1 MPESKSANVICFGE
15 ALWDVLPSMRSLGGA
30 PLNVAYHLKKL
41 GVRAWPMS
49 GVGNDS
55 LGEELKAQIKGWGL
69 PSDLVRSVP
78 DRETGRSLVTL
89 SEGAPDFNVLK
100 DVAWDYIDVPEVWPV
115 ECQPVT
121 ALVFGSLAQRSA
133 QNRSVLDVMF
143 ATMPTALKVLD
154 VNLRDAY
161 DDHEQIWA
169 LARAA
174 DLVKLNDDEV
184 QALLQTTATRA
195 NAEDCARS
203 FQRQA
208 GCKTVCVTMG
218 AQGAGLLRCDEW
230 HWVDAVPVKVRDT
243 VGAGDSFLAGLIY
256 GLLITQE
263 DATATLRRSAALA
276 SFVASSD
283 GATPDYDIAEFVAHS
298 DS

>member
-1 MPESKSANVICFGE
+1 MPESRSANVICFGE
-15 ALWDVLPSMRSLGGA
+15 ALWDVLSSMRSVGGA

-49 GVGNDS
+49 GVGKDL
-55 LGEELKAQIKGWGL
+55 LGEELKSQIEEWGL
-69 PSDLVRSVP
+69 PTDLICSVA
-78 DRETGRSLVTL
+78 DRETGRSLVTVL
-89 SEGAPDFNVLK
+89 EGEPNFEVLK
-100 DVAWDYIDVPEVWPV
+100 DVAWDYIDVPENWPV
-115 ECQPVT
+115 ECQPAE

-133 QNRSVLDVMF
+133 RNRAVLDAMF
-143 ATMPTALKVLD
+143 VAMPNTLKVLD
-154 VNLRDAY
+154 VNLRDAFEDY
-161 DDHEQIWA
+161 EQIWA
-169 LARAA
+169 LARSA
-174 DLVKLNDDEV
+174 DLVKLNDEEM
-184 QALLQTTATRA
+184 QALMQTTATRA

-203 FQRQA
+203 FQREA
-208 GCKTVCVTMG
+208 GCETVCVTMG

-263 DATATLRRSAALA
+263 DATATLRRSATLA

-283 GATPDYDIAEFVAHS
+283 GATPDYDIGEFVAHAS
-298 DS
+298 

>member
-1 MPESKSANVICFGE
+1 MPASRSANVICFGE
-15 ALWDVLPSMRSLGGA
+15 ALWDVLSSMRSVGGA

-49 GVGNDS
+49 GVGNDL
-55 LGEELKAQIKGWGL
+55 LGEELKSQIEEWGL
-69 PSDLVRSVP
+69 PSDLICSVA
-78 DRETGRSLVTL
+78 DRETGRSLVTVL
-89 SEGAPDFNVLK
+89 EGEPNFEVLK
-100 DVAWDYIDVPEVWPV
+100 DVAWDYIDMPENWPV
-115 ECQPVT
+115 ECQPAE

-133 QNRSVLDVMF
+133 RNRAVLDAMF
-143 ATMPTALKVLD
+143 VAMPNALKVLD
-154 VNLRDAY
+154 VNLRDAFEDY
-161 DDHEQIWA
+161 EQIWA
-169 LARAA
+169 LARSA
-174 DLVKLNDDEV
+174 DLVKLNDEEM
-184 QALLQTTATRA
+184 QALMQTTATRA

-203 FQRQA
+203 FQREA
-208 GCKTVCVTMG
+208 GCETVCMTMG

-263 DATATLRRSAALA
+263 DATATLRRSATLA

-283 GATPDYDIAEFVAHS
+283 GATPDYDIGEFVAQPG
-298 DS
+298 

>member
-1 MPESKSANVICFGE
+1 MPESRSANVICFGE
-15 ALWDVLPSMRSLGGA
+15 ALWDVLPSMRSVGGA

-49 GVGNDS
+49 GVGNDP
-55 LGEELKAQIKGWGL
+55 LGEELKSQIEEWGL
-69 PSDLVRSVP
+69 PSDLICSVA
-78 DRETGRSLVTL
+78 DRETGRSLVTVL
-89 SEGAPDFNVLK
+89 EGEPNFEVLK
-100 DVAWDYIDVPEVWPV
+100 DVAWDYIDVPENWPV
-115 ECQPVT
+115 ECQPAE

-133 QNRSVLDVMF
+133 RNRAVLDAMF
-143 ATMPTALKVLD
+143 VAMPNALKVLD
-154 VNLRDAY
+154 VNLRDAFEDY
-161 DDHEQIWA
+161 EQIWA
-169 LARAA
+169 LARSA
-174 DLVKLNDDEV
+174 DLVKLNDEEM
-184 QALLQTTATRA
+184 QALMQTTATRT

-203 FQRQA
+203 FQREA
-208 GCKTVCVTMG
+208 GCETVCMTMG

-263 DATATLRRSAALA
+263 DATATLRRSATLA

-283 GATPDYDIAEFVAHS
+283 GATPDYDIGEVVAQPG
-298 DS
+298 

>member
-1 MPESKSANVICFGE
+1 MPESRSANVICFGE
-15 ALWDVLPSMRSLGGA
+15 ALWDVLSSMRSVGGA

-49 GVGNDS
+49 GVGNDL
-55 LGEELKAQIKGWGL
+55 LGEELKSQIEEWGL
-69 PSDLVRSVP
+69 PSDLICSVA
-78 DRETGRSLVTL
+78 DRETGRSLVTVV
-89 SEGAPDFNVLK
+89 EGEPNFEVLK
-100 DVAWDYIDVPEVWPV
+100 DVAWDYIDVPENWPV
-115 ECQPVT
+115 ECQPAE

-133 QNRSVLDVMF
+133 RNRAVLDAMF
-143 ATMPTALKVLD
+143 VAMPNALKVLD
-154 VNLRDAY
+154 VNLRDAFEDY
-161 DDHEQIWA
+161 EQIWA
-169 LARAA
+169 LARSA
-174 DLVKLNDDEV
+174 DLVKLNDEEM
-184 QALLQTTATRA
+184 QALMQTTATRA

-203 FQRQA
+203 FQREA
-208 GCKTVCVTMG
+208 GCETVCMTMG

-263 DATATLRRSAALA
+263 DATATLRRSATLA

-283 GATPDYDIAEFVAHS
+283 GATPDYDIGEFVAQS
-298 DS
+298 G

>member
-1 MPESKSANVICFGE
+1 MPASRSANVICFGE
-15 ALWDVLPSMRSLGGA
+15 ALWDVLSSMRSVGGA

-49 GVGNDS
+49 GVGNDL
-55 LGEELKAQIKGWGL
+55 LGEELKSQIEEWGL
-69 PSDLVRSVP
+69 PSDLICSVA
-78 DRETGRSLVTL
+78 DRETGRSLVTVL
-89 SEGAPDFNVLK
+89 EGEPNFEVLK
-100 DVAWDYIDVPEVWPV
+100 DVAWDYIDVPENWPV
-115 ECQPVT
+115 ECQPAE

-133 QNRSVLDVMF
+133 RNRAVLDAMF
-143 ATMPTALKVLD
+143 VAMPNALKVLD
-154 VNLRDAY
+154 VNLRDAFEDY
-161 DDHEQIWA
+161 EQIWA
-169 LARAA
+169 LARSV
-174 DLVKLNDDEV
+174 DLVKLNDEEM
-184 QALLQTTATRA
+184 QALMQTTATRA

-203 FQRQA
+203 FQREA
-208 GCKTVCVTMG
+208 GCETVCMTMG

-263 DATATLRRSAALA
+263 DATTTLRRSATLA

-283 GATPDYDIAEFVAHS
+283 GATPDYDIGEFVAQPG
-298 DS
+298 

>member
-1 MPESKSANVICFGE
+1 MPESRSVNVICFGE
-15 ALWDVLPSMRSLGGA
+15 ALWDVLPSMRSVGGA

-49 GVGNDS
+49 GVGNDP
-55 LGEELKAQIKGWGL
+55 LGEELKSQIEDWGL
-69 PSDLVRSVP
+69 PSDLICSVA
-78 DRETGRSLVTL
+78 DRETGRSLVTVL
-89 SEGAPDFNVLK
+89 EGEPNFEVLK
-100 DVAWDYIDVPEVWPV
+100 DVAWDYIDFPEIWPV
-115 ECQPVT
+115 ECQPAD
-121 ALVFGSLAQRSA
+121 ALVFGSLSQRSA
-133 QNRSVLDVMF
+133 RNRAVLDVMF
-143 ATMPTALKVLD
+143 VAMPNALKVLD

-161 DDHEQIWA
+161 EDHEQIWA
-169 LARAA
+169 LARSA
-174 DLVKLNDDEV
+174 DLVKLNDEEV
-184 QALLQTTATRA
+184 QALMKTTPTRA

-208 GCKTVCVTMG
+208 GCETVCVTMG

-230 HWVDAVPVKVRDT
+230 HWIDAVPVKVRDT

-263 DATATLRRSAALA
+263 DATATLRRSATLA

-283 GATPDYDIAEFVAHS
+283 GATPDYEIGEFVAQPG
-298 DS
+298 

>member
-1 MPESKSANVICFGE
+1 MPESRSANVICFGE
-15 ALWDVLPSMRSLGGA
+15 ALWDVLPTMRSVGGA

-49 GVGNDS
+49 GVGNDL
-55 LGEELKAQIKGWGL
+55 LGGELKSQIEEWGL
-69 PSDLVRSVP
+69 PSDLICSVA
-78 DRETGRSLVTL
+78 DRETGRSLVTVL
-89 SEGAPDFNVLK
+89 EGEPNFEVLK
-100 DVAWDYIDVPEVWPV
+100 DVAWDYIDVPENWPV
-115 ECQPVT
+115 ECQPAE

-133 QNRSVLDVMF
+133 RNRAVLDAMF
-143 ATMPTALKVLD
+143 VAMPNALKVLD
-154 VNLRDAY
+154 VNLRDAFEDY
-161 DDHEQIWA
+161 EQIWA
-169 LARAA
+169 LARSA

-208 GCKTVCVTMG
+208 GCKTVCMTMG
-218 AQGAGLLRCDEW
+218 AQGAGLLRCNEW

-243 VGAGDSFLAGLIY
+243 VGAGDSFLAGLVY

-263 DATATLRRSAALA
+263 DATAILRRSAALA
-276 SFVASSD
+276 SFVAGSD

-298 DS
+298 G

>member
-1 MPESKSANVICFGE
+1 MPESRSANVICFGE
-15 ALWDVLPSMRSLGGA
+15 ALWDVLSSMRSVGGA

-49 GVGNDS
+49 GVGNDL
-55 LGEELKAQIKGWGL
+55 LGEELKSQIEEWGL
-69 PSDLVRSVP
+69 PSDLICSVA
-78 DRETGRSLVTL
+78 DRETGRSLVTVV
-89 SEGAPDFNVLK
+89 EGEPNFEVLK
-100 DVAWDYIDVPEVWPV
+100 DVAWDYIDAPENWPV
-115 ECQPVT
+115 ECQPAE

-133 QNRSVLDVMF
+133 RNRVVLDAMF
-143 ATMPTALKVLD
+143 VAMPNALKVLD
-154 VNLRDAY
+154 VNLRDAFE
-161 DDHEQIWA
+161 DCEQIWA
-169 LARAA
+169 LARSA
-174 DLVKLNDDEV
+174 DLVKLNDEEM
-184 QALLQTTATRA
+184 QALMQTTATRA

-203 FQRQA
+203 FQREA
-208 GCKTVCVTMG
+208 GCDTVCMTMG

-263 DATATLRRSAALA
+263 DATATLRRSATLA

-283 GATPDYDIAEFVAHS
+283 GATPDYDIGEFVAQPGW
-298 DS
+298 

>member
-1 MPESKSANVICFGE
+1 MPESRSANVICFGE
-15 ALWDVLPSMRSLGGA
+15 ALWDVLPSMRSVGGA

-49 GVGNDS
+49 GVGNDP
-55 LGEELKAQIKGWGL
+55 LGEELKSQIEEWGL
-69 PSDLVRSVP
+69 PSDLICSVA
-78 DRETGRSLVTL
+78 DRETGRSLITVL
-89 SEGAPDFNVLK
+89 EGEPNFEVLK
-100 DVAWDYIDVPEVWPV
+100 DVAWDYIDVPEDWPV
-115 ECQPVT
+115 ECQPAD

-133 QNRSVLDVMF
+133 RNRAVLDAMF
-143 ATMPTALKVLD
+143 VAMPNALKVLD
-154 VNLRDAY
+154 VNLRDAFEDY
-161 DDHEQIWA
+161 EQIWA
-169 LARAA
+169 LARSA
-174 DLVKLNDDEV
+174 DLVKLNDEEM
-184 QALLQTTATRA
+184 QALMQTTATRA

-203 FQRQA
+203 FQREA
-208 GCKTVCVTMG
+208 GCETVCMTMG

-263 DATATLRRSAALA
+263 DATATLRRSATLA

-283 GATPDYDIAEFVAHS
+283 GATPDYDIGEFVAQPG
-298 DS
+298 

>member
-1 MPESKSANVICFGE
+1 MPESRSANVICFGE
-15 ALWDVLPSMRSLGGA
+15 ALWDVLSSMRSVGGA

-49 GVGNDS
+49 GVGNDL
-55 LGEELKAQIKGWGL
+55 LGEELKSQIEEWGL
-69 PSDLVRSVP
+69 PSDLICSVA
-78 DRETGRSLVTL
+78 DRETGRSLVTVV
-89 SEGAPDFNVLK
+89 EGEPNFEVLK
-100 DVAWDYIDVPEVWPV
+100 DVAWDYIDVPENWPV
-115 ECQPVT
+115 ECQPAE

-133 QNRSVLDVMF
+133 RNRAVLGAMF
-143 ATMPTALKVLD
+143 VAMPNALKVLD
-154 VNLRDAY
+154 VNLRDAFEDY
-161 DDHEQIWA
+161 EQIWA
-169 LARAA
+169 LARSA
-174 DLVKLNDDEV
+174 DLVKLNDEEM
-184 QALLQTTATRA
+184 QALMQTTATRA

-203 FQRQA
+203 FQREA
-208 GCKTVCVTMG
+208 GCETVCMTMG

-263 DATATLRRSAALA
+263 DATATLRRSATLA

-283 GATPDYDIAEFVAHS
+283 GATPDYDIGEFVAQS
-298 DS
+298 G

>member
-1 MPESKSANVICFGE
+1 MPESRSANVICFGE
-15 ALWDVLPSMRSLGGA
+15 ALWDVLSSMRSVGGA
-30 PLNVAYHLKKL
+30 PLHVAYHLKKL

-49 GVGNDS
+49 GVGNDL
-55 LGEELKAQIKGWGL
+55 LGEELKSQIEEWGL
-69 PSDLVRSVP
+69 PTDLICSVA
-78 DRETGRSLVTL
+78 DRETGRSLVTVL
-89 SEGAPDFNVLK
+89 EGEPNFEVLK
-100 DVAWDYIDVPEVWPV
+100 DVAWDYIDVPENWPV
-115 ECQPVT
+115 ECQPAE

-133 QNRSVLDVMF
+133 RNRAVLDAMF
-143 ATMPTALKVLD
+143 VAMPNALKVLD
-154 VNLRDAY
+154 VNLRDAFEDY
-161 DDHEQIWA
+161 EQIWA
-169 LARAA
+169 LARSA
-174 DLVKLNDDEV
+174 DLVKLNDEEM
-184 QALLQTTATRA
+184 QALMQTTATRA

-203 FQRQA
+203 FQREA
-208 GCKTVCVTMG
+208 GCETVCMTMG

-283 GATPDYDIAEFVAHS
+283 GATPDYDIGEFVAQPG
-298 DS
+298 

>member
-1 MPESKSANVICFGE
+1 MPASRSANVICFGE
-15 ALWDVLPSMRSLGGA
+15 ALWDVLSSMRSVGGA

-49 GVGNDS
+49 GVGNDL
-55 LGEELKAQIKGWGL
+55 LGEELKSQIEEWGL
-69 PSDLVRSVP
+69 PSDLICSVA
-78 DRETGRSLVTL
+78 DRETGRSLVTVL
-89 SEGAPDFNVLK
+89 EGEPNFEVLK
-100 DVAWDYIDVPEVWPV
+100 DVAWDYIDVPEDWPV
-115 ECQPVT
+115 ECQPAE

-133 QNRSVLDVMF
+133 RNRAVLDAMF
-143 ATMPTALKVLD
+143 VAMPNALKVLD
-154 VNLRDAY
+154 VNLRDAFEDY
-161 DDHEQIWA
+161 EQIWA
-169 LARAA
+169 LARSA
-174 DLVKLNDDEV
+174 DLVKLNDEEM
-184 QALLQTTATRA
+184 QALMQTTATRA

-203 FQRQA
+203 FQREA
-208 GCKTVCVTMG
+208 GCETVCMTMG

-263 DATATLRRSAALA
+263 DATATLRRSATLA

-283 GATPDYDIAEFVAHS
+283 GATPDYDIGEFVAQPG
-298 DS
+298 

>member
-1 MPESKSANVICFGE
+1 MPESRSANVICFGE
-15 ALWDVLPSMRSLGGA
+15 ALWDVLSSMRSVGGA

-49 GVGNDS
+49 GVGNDL
-55 LGEELKAQIKGWGL
+55 LGEELKSQIEEWGL
-69 PSDLVRSVP
+69 PSDLICSVA
-78 DRETGRSLVTL
+78 DRETGRSLVTVV
-89 SEGAPDFNVLK
+89 EGEPNFEVLK
-100 DVAWDYIDVPEVWPV
+100 DVAWDYIDVPENWPV
-115 ECQPVT
+115 ECQPAE

-133 QNRSVLDVMF
+133 RNRAVLDAMF
-143 ATMPTALKVLD
+143 VAMPNTLKVLD
-154 VNLRDAY
+154 VNLRDAFEDY
-161 DDHEQIWA
+161 EQIWA
-169 LARAA
+169 LARSA
-174 DLVKLNDDEV
+174 DLVKLNDEEM
-184 QALLQTTATRA
+184 QALMQTTATRA

-203 FQRQA
+203 FQREA
-208 GCKTVCVTMG
+208 GCETVCMTMG

-263 DATATLRRSAALA
+263 DATATLRRSATLA

-283 GATPDYDIAEFVAHS
+283 GATPDYDIGEFVAQPG
-298 DS
+298 

>member
-1 MPESKSANVICFGE
+1 MPESRSANVICFGE
-15 ALWDVLPSMRSLGGA
+15 ALWDVLPSMRSVGGA

-49 GVGNDS
+49 GVGNDP
-55 LGEELKAQIKGWGL
+55 LGEELKSQIEEWGL
-69 PSDLVRSVP
+69 PSDLICSVA
-78 DRETGRSLVTL
+78 DRETGRSLVTVL
-89 SEGAPDFNVLK
+89 EGEPNFEVLK
-100 DVAWDYIDVPEVWPV
+100 DVAWDYIDVPENWPV
-115 ECQPVT
+115 ECQPAE

-133 QNRSVLDVMF
+133 RNRAVLDAMF
-143 ATMPTALKVLD
+143 VAMPNALKVLD
-154 VNLRDAY
+154 VNLRDAFEDY
-161 DDHEQIWA
+161 EQIWA
-169 LARAA
+169 LARSA
-174 DLVKLNDDEV
+174 DLVKLNDEEM
-184 QALLQTTATRA
+184 QALMQTTATRA

-203 FQRQA
+203 FQREA
-208 GCKTVCVTMG
+208 GCETVCMTMG

-263 DATATLRRSAALA
+263 DATATLRRSATLA

-283 GATPDYDIAEFVAHS
+283 GATPDYDIGEVVAQPG
-298 DS
+298 

>member
-1 MPESKSANVICFGE
+1 MPKSRSANVICFGE
-15 ALWDVLPSMRSLGGA
+15 ALWDVLPSMRSVGGA

-49 GVGNDS
+49 GVGNDP
-55 LGEELKAQIKGWGL
+55 LGEELKSQIEEWGL
-69 PSDLVRSVP
+69 PSDLICSVA
-78 DRETGRSLVTL
+78 DRETGRSLVTVL
-89 SEGAPDFNVLK
+89 EGEPNFEVLK
-100 DVAWDYIDVPEVWPV
+100 DVAWDYIDVPENWPV
-115 ECQPVT
+115 ECQPAE

-133 QNRSVLDVMF
+133 RNRAVLDAMF
-143 ATMPTALKVLD
+143 VAMPNALKVLD
-154 VNLRDAY
+154 VNLRDAFEDY
-161 DDHEQIWA
+161 EQIWA
-169 LARAA
+169 LARSA
-174 DLVKLNDDEV
+174 DLVKLNDEEM
-184 QALLQTTATRA
+184 QALMQTTATRA

-203 FQRQA
+203 FQREA
-208 GCKTVCVTMG
+208 GCETVCMTMG

-263 DATATLRRSAALA
+263 DATATLRRSATLA

-283 GATPDYDIAEFVAHS
+283 GATPDYDIGEFVAQPG
-298 DS
+298 

>member
-1 MPESKSANVICFGE
+1 MPKSRSANVICFGE
-15 ALWDVLPSMRSLGGA
+15 ALWDVLPSMRSVGGA

-49 GVGNDS
+49 GVGNDP
-55 LGEELKAQIKGWGL
+55 LGEELKSQIEEWGL
-69 PSDLVRSVP
+69 PSDLICSVA
-78 DRETGRSLVTL
+78 DRETGRSLVTVL
-89 SEGAPDFNVLK
+89 EGEPNFEVLK
-100 DVAWDYIDVPEVWPV
+100 DVAWDYIDVPENWPV
-115 ECQPVT
+115 ECQPAE

-133 QNRSVLDVMF
+133 RNRAVLDAMF
-143 ATMPTALKVLD
+143 VAMPNALKVLD
-154 VNLRDAY
+154 VNLRDAFEDY
-161 DDHEQIWA
+161 EQIWA
-169 LARAA
+169 LARSA
-174 DLVKLNDDEV
+174 DLVKLNDEEM
-184 QALLQTTATRA
+184 QALMQTTATRA

-203 FQRQA
+203 FQREV
-208 GCKTVCVTMG
+208 GCETVCMTMG
-218 AQGAGLLRCDEW
+218 AQGAGLLRCNEW

-283 GATPDYDIAEFVAHS
+283 GATPDYDIGEFVAHS
-298 DS
+298 A

>member
-1 MPESKSANVICFGE
+1 MPESRSANVICFGE
-15 ALWDVLPSMRSLGGA
+15 ALWDVLPSMRSVGGA

-49 GVGNDS
+49 GVGNDP
-55 LGEELKAQIKGWGL
+55 LGEELKSQIEEWGL
-69 PSDLVRSVP
+69 PSDLICSVA
-78 DRETGRSLVTL
+78 DRETGRSLVTVL
-89 SEGAPDFNVLK
+89 EGEPNFEVLK
-100 DVAWDYIDVPEVWPV
+100 DVAWDYIDVPEDWPV
-115 ECQPVT
+115 ECQPAD

-133 QNRSVLDVMF
+133 RNRAVLDAMF
-143 ATMPTALKVLD
+143 VAMPNALKVLD
-154 VNLRDAY
+154 VNLRDAFEDY
-161 DDHEQIWA
+161 EQIWA
-169 LARAA
+169 LARSA
-174 DLVKLNDDEV
+174 DLVKLNDEEM
-184 QALLQTTATRA
+184 QALMQTTATRA

-203 FQRQA
+203 FQREA
-208 GCKTVCVTMG
+208 GCETVCVTMG

-283 GATPDYDIAEFVAHS
+283 GATPDYDIGEFVAHS
-298 DS
+298 G

>member
-1 MPESKSANVICFGE
+1 MPKSRSANVICFGE
-15 ALWDVLPSMRSLGGA
+15 ALWDVLPSMRSVGGA

-49 GVGNDS
+49 GVGNDP
-55 LGEELKAQIKGWGL
+55 LGEELKSQIEEWGL
-69 PSDLVRSVP
+69 PSDLICSVA
-78 DRETGRSLVTL
+78 DRETGRSLITVL
-89 SEGAPDFNVLK
+89 EGEPNFEVLK
-100 DVAWDYIDVPEVWPV
+100 DVAWDYIDVPENWPV
-115 ECQPVT
+115 ECQPAE

-133 QNRSVLDVMF
+133 RNRAVLDAMF
-143 ATMPTALKVLD
+143 VAMPNALKVLD
-154 VNLRDAY
+154 VNLRDAFEDY
-161 DDHEQIWA
+161 EQIWA
-169 LARAA
+169 LARSA
-174 DLVKLNDDEV
+174 DLVKLNDEEM
-184 QALLQTTATRA
+184 QALMQTTATRT

-203 FQRQA
+203 FQREA
-208 GCKTVCVTMG
+208 GCETVCMTMG

-263 DATATLRRSAALA
+263 NATATLRRSATLA

-283 GATPDYDIAEFVAHS
+283 GATPDYDIGEFVAQPG
-298 DS
+298 